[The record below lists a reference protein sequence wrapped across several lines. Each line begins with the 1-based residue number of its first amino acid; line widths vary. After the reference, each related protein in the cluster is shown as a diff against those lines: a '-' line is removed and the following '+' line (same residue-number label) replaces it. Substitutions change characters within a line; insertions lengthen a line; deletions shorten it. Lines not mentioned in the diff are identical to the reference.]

1 MCSKVSVMLRPEIA
15 KTRPSGHRKM
25 LFQDVWHPAQTGISW
40 NAVRVGMPH
49 RGCPNIREG
58 AYALGGCHRQGLGD
72 KGGGSEAIAPSGAR
86 PGRVFCICRT
96 IKFAEKVKA
105 KYGKAQRA
113 PMPPGLS
120 PTGDWGI
127 IRYSHPVLKDSAQGW
142 LLLNDVFGIS
152 GCLLNRIQND
162 WT

>member
-1 MCSKVSVMLRPEIA
+1 M
-15 KTRPSGHRKM
+15 PSG
-25 LFQDVWHPAQTGISW
+25 
-40 NAVRVGMPH
+40 AVTDRDWGT
-49 RGCPNIREG
+49 
-58 AYALGGCHRQGLGD
+58 

-127 IRYSHPVLKDSAQGW
+127 IRYSHPVLKDSAQGVAIAERCIW
-142 LLLNDVFGIS
+142 NIRLLIEQDPE
-152 GCLLNRIQND
+152 
-162 WT
+162 